1 MKNRDTG
8 GRRKR
13 ILLLA
18 DFAYASAKAVAAG
31 VVQYVSARPALDLRI
46 SGGHPGDDDAHF
58 AVKSGVDGV
67 ITCLGAGSA
76 PLLGALAANPRC
88 PVVFASV
95 AREGIAPPSRRRS
108 AAILCDHAAIS
119 RTAADLL
126 LRHGLAEFG
135 YVGTRLGGG
144 GSAWDTRRREAFA
157 AALAVHGFA
166 PRFYLQSGDDE
177 DDNAENEALAAWLK
191 ALPKPCGLFVSY
203 DMRAMRVLDLCRAE
217 GVSVPEQVQVVSVDN
232 ETWICDHTSPTL
244 TSIEPDFEGCGYRAA
259 AALKR
264 LMDGERGVAD
274 ETFGVRCVE
283 QRMSTTDIH
292 GSAARAIRARQYIHD
307 HAAEELGMARLTQVL
322 GCSPRL
328 LQLSYKTVFGRTVQD
343 DIAEAR
349 LDLAKRLLAGGDVP
363 VCDIPERIG
372 FTSPNHFMQ
381 FFKRRTGMTMLQ
393 WRKQAAGNPGGRL
406 G

>member
-1 MKNRDTG
+1 MKTKETS

-31 VVQYVSARPALDLRI
+31 VVQFVSARSALDLRI
-46 SGGHPGDDDAHF
+46 SGGHPGNDDAHYK
-58 AVKSGVDGV
+58 VTSGVDGI

-76 PLLGALAANPRC
+76 PLRNALSANPHC

-95 AREGIAPPSRRRS
+95 AREGIVSPSRRHT

-119 RTAADLL
+119 QAAADLL
-126 LRHGLAEFG
+126 LRHGLTEFG
-135 YVGTRLGGG
+135 YVGTRLGVA
-144 GSAWDTRRREAFA
+144 GSAWDTGRREAFS
-157 AALAVHGFA
+157 AALATHGYT
-166 PRFYLQSGDDE
+166 PRIYLQSGDDE
-177 DDNAENEALAAWLK
+177 DDNAENAALAAWLK

-203 DMRAMRVLDLCRAE
+203 DMRAMRVLDLCRAV
-217 GVSVPEQVQVVSVDN
+217 GISVPEQIQVVSVDN

-244 TSIEPDFEGCGYRAA
+244 TSIEPDFEGCGFLAA

-264 LMDGERGVAD
+264 LMDGESGVAD
-274 ETFGVRCVE
+274 ESFGVRCVE

-292 GSAARAIRARQYIHD
+292 GSATRAVRARQYLHD
-307 HAAEELGMARLTQVL
+307 HAAEPLGTARLTQVL

-328 LQLSYKTVFGRTVQD
+328 LQLSYKTVFGRTLQE
-343 DIAEAR
+343 DIAETR

-363 VCDIPERIG
+363 VCDIPGRIG
-372 FTSPNHFMQ
+372 FTSPNYFMQ
-381 FFKRRTGMTMLQ
+381 FFKRHTGMTMLQ
-393 WRKQAAGNPGGRL
+393 WRMKHRKGGLRT
-406 G
+406 